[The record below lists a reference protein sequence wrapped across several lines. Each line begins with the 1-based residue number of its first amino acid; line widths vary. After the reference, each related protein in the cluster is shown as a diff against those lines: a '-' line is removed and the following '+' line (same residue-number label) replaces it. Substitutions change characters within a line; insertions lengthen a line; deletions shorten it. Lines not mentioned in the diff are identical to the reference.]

1 MTIPAVYTL
10 EQVATSMGVSTR
22 FLRGYLKA
30 NDVEHMRVGNGP
42 NGRIRFTEA
51 QVTNLHAQ
59 FKQTPVAESITTG
72 RRKKSA

>member
-1 MTIPAVYTL
+1 MIPPVYTL
-10 EQVATSMGVSTR
+10 EQVASSMGVSER
-22 FLRGYLKA
+22 FLRGYLKK

-59 FKQTPVAESITTG
+59 FRQSPVPESVTTG
-72 RRKKSA
+72 RRKRSA